1 MDEVVEVKENQLV
14 KVVNESGLDKT
25 KAQVL
30 LDNFSNY
37 FEIASK
43 WEATAN
49 ALIITDVS
57 QKAEMKM
64 AREGRLFLREKRI
77 AVEKTRKQMKE
88 GALREGQTI
97 DAIAKVLTNLIIPIE
112 EDLEQKEKFAE
123 IQEEKRLMLLK
134 ETRAAELMPFTD
146 FIPSGIN
153 LGSLDEQGYQ
163 VLLNGAKLQK
173 QAKIEADAKAESER
187 IAKIEAERIENER
200 IRGENERLRI
210 EAEAKEKL
218 LAEERAKVERER
230 KEVELK
236 ADAERKAH
244 EDQLAKERKIAED
257 KARKEREDA
266 EAKLKAERE
275 VARVAAEKADAERA
289 KIEAE
294 LKAKKAAEEKVKREA
309 LEAERKAKAAPDKEK
324 LILLASKILN
334 YELPEVQS
342 QDANKVIDDV
352 KLLLEKISVFITKKV
367 GEM

>member
-1 MDEVVEVKENQLV
+1 MDKVVEVKENQLV

-37 FEIASK
+37 FEIAAK
-43 WEATAN
+43 WEATAK
-49 ALIITDVS
+49 ALVITNVE

-97 DAIAKVLTNLIIPIE
+97 DAIAKILTNLIIPIE
-112 EDLEQKEKFAE
+112 DDLEQKEKFAE
-123 IQEEKRLMLLK
+123 RKEAERKSALKLEREK
-134 ETRAAELMPFTD
+134 ESFQYSD
-146 FIPSGIN
+146 FIPAG
-153 LGSLDEQGYQ
+153 LDFGSMDDANYQ
-163 VLLNGAKLQK
+163 LILSGAKLQK
-173 QAKIEADAKAESER
+173 QAKDEADAKAESER

-200 IRGENERLRI
+200 IRVENERLRI
-210 EAEAKEKL
+210 EAEAKEKQ
-218 LAEERAKVERER
+218 LAEERDKVERER
-230 KEVELK
+230 KELELK
-236 ADAERKAH
+236 AATERKAH
-244 EDQLAKERKIAED
+244 EDQLAKERKIAEE
-257 KARKEREDA
+257 KAQKERKAA

-275 VARVAAEKADAERA
+275 VARVAAEKAAAERA

-294 LKAKKAAEEKVKREA
+294 LKAKRDAEEKAKREA
-309 LEAERKAKAAPDKEK
+309 LEAERKAKSAPDKEK

-334 YELPEVQS
+334 HELPEVQS

-352 KLLLEKISVFITKKV
+352 KLLLEKIYVFITKKV